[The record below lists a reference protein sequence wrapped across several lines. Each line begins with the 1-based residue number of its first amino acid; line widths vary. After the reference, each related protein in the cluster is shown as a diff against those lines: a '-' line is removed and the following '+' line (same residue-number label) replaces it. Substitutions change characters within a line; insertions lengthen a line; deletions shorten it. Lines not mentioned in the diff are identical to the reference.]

1 MKKMPGDIMIVY
13 MSTKN
18 YGQMMYG
25 FWDIVCDRQKDGW
38 TDRWMDR
45 QTDRW
50 SDGWTDGRMD
60 RKSNI

>member
-1 MKKMPGDIMIVY
+1 MIVH

-25 FWDIVCDRQKDGW
+25 SWDIVCDRQKDGW

-50 SDGWTDGRMD
+50 SDGWTDGWTD

>member
-1 MKKMPGDIMIVY
+1 MIVH

-25 FWDIVCDRQKDGW
+25 SWDIVCDRQTDGW

-45 QTDRW
+45 QTDGQM
-50 SDGWTDGRMD
+50 DGQMD
-60 RKSNI
+60 ERIEKVTYRGGCPT